1 MTNWTP
7 NIADGT
13 GPIYLRLADRIEADI
28 GSGALPP
35 GAKLPPQRNLA
46 FDIGV
51 TIGTIGRA
59 YSLLRERGLVSGE
72 IGRGTYVLGKGVSP
86 GEGQAP
92 AEAMDGSRL
101 HFASPGKLLL
111 DSTAAP
117 DVGQAPI
124 FGRLAAEISRDHP
137 DEIVG
142 YTRRIPPGW
151 HEAGRRWLSTAEW
164 QPDVTAIVP
173 TLGAHA
179 AILAVVAAIA
189 GPGDRI
195 VFEHLTYSHVA
206 RSVELIGRR
215 SVAVETDAEG
225 IDPADFE
232 RLCAQTHPKAVF
244 MMPCLHNPTLVTMPE
259 ARRREIVEIA
269 RRYNVWLIEDAI
281 YAALLDEHPLPVAA
295 LAPERT
301 FHVGSLSKAVAAGF
315 RGGWVACPPNLASRV
330 LTAYRMISGG
340 KPFLLAE
347 LAARLVLSGEA
358 DAIRAKVCA
367 EIEARSAMAR
377 EAFGGFDVASHPRA
391 PFLWMK
397 LPEPWLS
404 ATFKQAAANDDV
416 LIDDEDEFKSART
429 ERTFHRVRI
438 GFSNPP
444 TREALAAGFAR
455 LRALLDSDV
464 AAYDRFG

>member
-1 MTNWTP
+1 MTNWVPDITH
-7 NIADGT
+7 GS

-28 GSGALPP
+28 GAGVLRP
-35 GAKLPPQRNLA
+35 GARLPPQRNLA
-46 FDIGV
+46 FDMGV
-51 TIGTIGRA
+51 TIGTVGRA
-59 YSLLRERGLVSGE
+59 YSVLRERGLVSGE
-72 IGRGTYVLGKGVSP
+72 IGRGTFVLGQGVSP
-86 GEGQAP
+86 GDSETRTGTF
-92 AEAMDGSRL
+92 DGSRV
-101 HFASPGKLLL
+101 HFVTPDKLML

-117 DVGQAPI
+117 DVGQSPV
-124 FGRLAAEISRDHP
+124 FGQLAAEIARDLP
-137 DEIVG
+137 AEIVG

-151 HEAGRRWLSTAEW
+151 LEAGQRWLAAAHW
-164 QPDVTAIVP
+164 QPETAAIVP

-179 AILAVVAAIA
+179 AILAIVAAIA

-215 SVAVETDAEG
+215 CVAVETDGDG

-269 RRYNVWLIEDAI
+269 RRHNVWLIEDAI
-281 YAALLDEHPLPVAA
+281 YAALLDEPPLPFAA

-315 RGGWVACPPNLASRV
+315 RSGWVACPPNLASRV

-358 DAIRAKVCA
+358 AAIRAKVCA
-367 EIEARSAMAR
+367 EIEVRSAMAR
-377 EAFGGFDVASHPRA
+377 EAFAGFDIASHPRA

-404 ATFKQAAANDDV
+404 ATFKQAAANDNV

-444 TREALAAGFAR
+444 REALAGGFAR
-455 LRALLDSDV
+455 LRSLLDSDV